1 MNKRQWKKKKK
12 KEEMFIASWAFSYKE
27 MKKLNRSYHE
37 YVVDA
42 KRKKWDKVW
51 FDKVV
56 DAWNDIPET
65 YTSTIDDWKRLGYTD
80 EEAKELV
87 AASYIYK

>member
-1 MNKRQWKKKKK
+1 
-12 KEEMFIASWAFSYKE
+12 
-27 MKKLNRSYHE
+27 MKKLDRSYHE

-56 DAWNDIPET
+56 DAWNDISET
-65 YTSTIDDWKRLGYTD
+65 YTTTIDDWKRLGYTD

-87 AASYIYK
+87 EASNIYK